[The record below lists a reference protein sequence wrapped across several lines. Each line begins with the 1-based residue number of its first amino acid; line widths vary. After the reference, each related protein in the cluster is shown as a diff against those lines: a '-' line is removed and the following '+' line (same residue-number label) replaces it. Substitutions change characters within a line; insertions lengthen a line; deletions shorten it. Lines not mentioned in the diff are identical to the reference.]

1 MALILTRRAGES
13 VKIGDNVTM
22 TVREVHPKKIYVVFE
37 DDGVQ
42 YPHWANLYG
51 DVTCCIKETIVSV
64 NVIGISG
71 RQVRLA
77 FKTDKSV
84 KIMRTELLK

>member
-13 VKIGDNVTM
+13 VKIGDNVVM

-42 YPHWANLYG
+42 YPHWAKLYG
-51 DVTCCIKETIVSV
+51 TIYGAESTMIEVT
-64 NVIGISG
+64 GISG

-77 FKTDKSV
+77 FDAEKSV
-84 KIMRTELLK
+84 KIVRTELIK